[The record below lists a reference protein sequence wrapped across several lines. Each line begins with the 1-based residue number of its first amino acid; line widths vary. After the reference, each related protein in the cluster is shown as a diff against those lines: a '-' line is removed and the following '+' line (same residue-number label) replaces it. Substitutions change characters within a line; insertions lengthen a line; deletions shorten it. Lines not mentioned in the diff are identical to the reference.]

1 MNTIDEW
8 SRIKEAQRVA
18 RERRETQNRQRAAQ
32 VRVNATPQTLR
43 KLERPVIDRLLA
55 RGQIGDEQHRAAEE
69 IARVWIAITAALFP
83 RISDPSGNSVR
94 GTSESWS
101 ASLTTAYKRY
111 RTWCEEAAAV
121 SVGHR
126 RTLADLVFMLAV
138 DNYGPRQIE
147 RMWGIN
153 HARVLHLIRNSLWR
167 YAELADW
174 TTTPVV
180 SASIVAAEF
189 SRLTTVP
196 SQE

>member
-1 MNTIDEW
+1 M
-8 SRIKEAQRVA
+8 
-18 RERRETQNRQRAAQ
+18 
-32 VRVNATPQTLR
+32 P
-43 KLERPVIDRLLA
+43 
-55 RGQIGDEQHRAAEE
+55 
-69 IARVWIAITAALFP
+69 
-83 RISDPSGNSVR
+83 
-94 GTSESWS
+94 
-101 ASLTTAYKRY
+101 
-111 RTWCEEAAAV
+111 
-121 SVGHR
+121 VGHR

-153 HARVLHLIRNSLWR
+153 HARALHLIRNSLWR

-196 SQE
+196 SQD